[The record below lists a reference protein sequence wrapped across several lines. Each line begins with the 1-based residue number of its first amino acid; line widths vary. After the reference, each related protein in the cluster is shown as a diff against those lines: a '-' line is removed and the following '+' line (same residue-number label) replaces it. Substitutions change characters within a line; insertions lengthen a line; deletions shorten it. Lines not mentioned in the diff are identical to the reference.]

1 MKPTDDPVLVR
12 PSSVHVVPAP
22 GGRYV
27 CYNSLAGRSLLANEA
42 ARRLLDRFA
51 RPVHVQSLLSGRHH
65 DSVRDTV
72 ALFETRR
79 LVVPHGTDV
88 RDRFRHRLDA
98 HLSRVAE
105 GRVLKN
111 LTLVVNEACN
121 FSCTYCMEDAML
133 RAGGRPGEKG
143 RRMSAETL
151 DVALRAYFELLR
163 EHSGRSGEIGFSGGE
178 PLLNWPLV
186 STAMAEATRMSREL
200 GLRGPVRFGLNTNA
214 SLITREMAIEL
225 GRYPVRA
232 LTVGIDG
239 LQAGSDQV
247 RRYRNGR
254 GTFDAVLRGLRLA
267 RRHIHAT
274 IGVNAVLRRETW
286 PYITN
291 EFLTAMAGEGVAEV
305 TIEPD
310 LVAFPD
316 GKVEEV
322 AARLIDLFECGERIG
337 VNVTGN
343 WLRPAHQLRQGSGIS
358 MFHCLSQGG
367 GNITVTSAGQVAA
380 CAYCSPSFGHVSEL
394 RGVLRSPAY
403 LQFIRSRFNSAIAAC
418 RGCAVEGVCAG
429 GCYASVDG
437 RARDPRR
444 CALYQRVA
452 FKLLQR
458 WA

>member
-1 MKPTDDPVLVR
+1 MKPTTDPVLVR

-27 CYNSLAGRSLLANEA
+27 CYNSLAGECVVANGS

-51 RPVHVQSLLSGRHH
+51 RPVHVQSLPSRCHD

-72 ALFETRR
+72 ALFEMRR
-79 LVVPHGTDV
+79 LLLPRGIEL
-88 RDRFRHRLDA
+88 RDRFAVRLDA
-98 HLSRVAE
+98 HLLRVAE
-105 GRVLKN
+105 GRVLRN

-121 FSCTYCMEDAML
+121 FSCTYCMENAML
-133 RAGGRPGEKG
+133 RAGGRPGEQG

-151 DVALRAYFELLR
+151 DVALRGYFGLLR
-163 EHSGRSGEIGFSGGE
+163 DNGRRSCEIGFSGGE
-178 PLLNWPLV
+178 PLFNWPLV
-186 STAMAEATRMSREL
+186 RTAMAEATRIGRDF

-214 SLITREMAIEL
+214 SLLTPEIAAEI
-225 GRYPVRA
+225 GCYPVRA

-254 GTFDAVLRGLRLA
+254 GTFDAVLRGLRTA
-267 RRHIHAT
+267 RQHIRAI
-274 IGVNAVLRRETW
+274 IGVNAVLTRETW

-291 EFLTAMAGEGVAEV
+291 EFLTAMDGEGVDEV

-310 LVAFPD
+310 LVACPD
-316 GKVEEV
+316 GEVEEI
-322 AARLIDLFECGERIG
+322 AGRLVDLFECGQRIG

-343 WLRPAHQLRQGSGIS
+343 WLRPALQLRRGSGIS

-367 GNITVTSAGQVAA
+367 GNITVTSTGQVAA
-380 CAYCSPSFGHVSEL
+380 CAYCSPSFGHIADL
-394 RGVLRSPAY
+394 RRVLRSPAY

-418 RGCAVEGVCAG
+418 RGCAIEGVCAG

-437 RARDPRR
+437 RPRDPRR

-452 FKLLQR
+452 HTLLAR